1 MSAILELRRL
11 FTPLL
16 LIVMF
21 AGAVWT
27 YQTKH
32 FAVEEARHINQLRD
46 QIEAERVRLSML
58 KAEWSELT
66 QPGRLQDLVEAYPDR
81 LGLQPFGI
89 SRMVRITDIPFSPDH
104 DFIADVVAATTT
116 PTGQQVR

>member
-11 FTPLL
+11 LTPVL

-21 AGAVWT
+21 AGALWT

-32 FAVEEARHINQLRD
+32 YAVEEARYVNQLRD
-46 QIEAERVRLSML
+46 QIEDERVRLSLL

-66 QPGRLQDLVEAYPDR
+66 QPGRLQQIVEAYPDR

-89 SRMVRITDIPFSPDH
+89 SRMVRITDIPFAPDH
-104 DFIADVVAATTT
+104 DFIADMVAANNTN
-116 PTGQQVR
+116 PGQQVR

>member
-11 FTPLL
+11 LTPLL
-16 LIVMF
+16 LVVMV
-21 AGAVWT
+21 AGALWT

-32 FAVEEARHINQLRD
+32 YAVEEARHVNALRD
-46 QIEAERVRLSML
+46 QIETERVRLSML

-89 SRMVRITDIPFSPDH
+89 SRMARITDIPFSPDH
-104 DFIADVVAATTT
+104 DFIADVVAANTN
-116 PTGQQVR
+116 TGQQVR

>member
-1 MSAILELRRL
+1 MSAILDLRRL
-11 FTPLL
+11 LTPLL

-32 FAVEEARHINQLRD
+32 FAVEEARHVNQLRD
-46 QIEAERVRLSML
+46 QIENERVRLSLL

-66 QPGRLQDLVEAYPDR
+66 QPGRLQDLVEAFPDQ

-89 SRMVRITDIPFSPDH
+89 GRMVRITDIPFSPNH
-104 DFIADVVAATTT
+104 DFIADVVANNTN
-116 PTGQQVR
+116 PGQQVR